1 MSTPFSATIMVAAQM
16 LADGALEA
24 AEHVRDGPSRIAQR
38 RPFVAILRL
47 PAVADHAVDRGGAAE
62 RAPLRQGD
70 ASPVRSMPGPWST
83 MRVMDAP
90 ADDAF
95 RAAAKETGVSWK
107 SAWLNPRILSTAD
120 SI

>member
-1 MSTPFSATIMVAAQM
+1 MPLI
-16 LADGALEA
+16 ALEPPS
-24 AEHVRDGPSRIAQR
+24 VRPCGKAM
-38 RPFVAILRL
+38 
-47 PAVADHAVDRGGAAE
+47 
-62 RAPLRQGD
+62 
-70 ASPVRSMPGPWST
+70 PVRSMPGPWST